1 MVVCEHCFSYLESRE
16 GRMAHKNV
24 ESLEEIL
31 KDPEFPRKLVANE
44 DEEIV
49 RCEWCE
55 KEFEATELIII

>member
-24 ESLEEIL
+24 ESLDEIL
-31 KDPEFPRKLVANE
+31 KDTEFPRELVANE

-55 KEFEATELIII
+55 KEFEVSELIIF